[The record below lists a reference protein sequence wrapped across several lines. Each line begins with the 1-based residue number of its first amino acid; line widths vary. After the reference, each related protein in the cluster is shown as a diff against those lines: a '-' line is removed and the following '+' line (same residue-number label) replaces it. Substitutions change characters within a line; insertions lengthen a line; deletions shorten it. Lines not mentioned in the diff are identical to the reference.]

1 MSEYIKKASQAGG
14 SKSKETYI
22 AHKRFREDKKE
33 DKEEKKEDK
42 KIEYIKRKKESK
54 WLKKKK
60 KKKEE
65 DKKEDKKEYIK
76 KIERVDANTG
86 GLMSG
91 FPKLAK
97 KGWK

>member
-33 DKEEKKEDK
+33 DKEEKKESKYLKKKDK
-42 KIEYIKRKKESK
+42 KEDKKEYIKKKE
-54 WLKKKK
+54 
-60 KKKEE
+60 
-65 DKKEDKKEYIK
+65 KKEDKKEYIK